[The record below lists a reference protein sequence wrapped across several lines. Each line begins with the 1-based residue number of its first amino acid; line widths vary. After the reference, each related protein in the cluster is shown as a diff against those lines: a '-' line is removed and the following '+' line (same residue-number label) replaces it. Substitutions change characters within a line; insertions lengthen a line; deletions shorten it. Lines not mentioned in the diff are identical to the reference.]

1 MALEATCRA
10 LELPL
15 PEGLWDEAV
24 LYTPDA
30 PIIDLGSFP
39 EEERILRAQLHTCD
53 LEATT
58 QTLKAAPQDF
68 EQVRRAYRFPREASA
83 YTIIGAY
90 PEEKPLLEQLGFT
103 HIG

>member
-1 MALEATCRA
+1 MALEATCRT

-15 PEGLWDEAV
+15 PEGLWNEAV
-24 LYTPDA
+24 LYIPDE
-30 PIIDLGSFP
+30 PTIDLGSFP

-58 QTLKAAPQDF
+58 QMLKVAPQDF

>member
-10 LELPL
+10 LALPL

-30 PIIDLGSFP
+30 PTIDLSLFP
-39 EEERILRAQLHTCD
+39 EEERILRAQL
-53 LEATT
+53 
-58 QTLKAAPQDF
+58 KAAPASF

-83 YTIIGAY
+83 YTITGAY